1 MFSATIRHVVHDE
14 PYTAIPAGENRHSI
28 SHERGRLTSRFWGAF
43 SVCKI
48 DPAEPTG
55 NCISRHLGCVPRDT
69 LDSIP
74 SVESRKKDYSLLLEN
89 PLLIPKVCVSEII
102 SCLVT
107 LINSSGIMQT
117 DYVHDFGHFSH
128 YIIEDVSN
136 IIYIIQPTEKLLV
149 LIIWQDFY
157 ENFEGTL

>member
-1 MFSATIRHVVHDE
+1 
-14 PYTAIPAGENRHSI
+14 
-28 SHERGRLTSRFWGAF
+28 
-43 SVCKI
+43 
-48 DPAEPTG
+48 
-55 NCISRHLGCVPRDT
+55 
-69 LDSIP
+69 
-74 SVESRKKDYSLLLEN
+74 
-89 PLLIPKVCVSEII
+89 
-102 SCLVT
+102 
-107 LINSSGIMQT
+107 MQT